1 LFGVSKIREDKV
13 QIVGKFRVTD
23 KAYLS
28 WVRVFLEELQDLT
41 LIKPHVKC
49 TKAGTELYLKC
60 VIRFECLTYGSFT
73 TIALAK
79 FVKVN
84 EELSNT
90 DSVFGSEGL

>member
-13 QIVGKFRVTD
+13 QIVGEFGVTD

-49 TKAGTELYLKC
+49 TKAGTE
-60 VIRFECLTYGSFT
+60 GSFT

-84 EELSNT
+84 EELSDT